1 MKVNSTLKKVLDKTA
16 TELHVT
22 PEVVEAVYKLYW
34 KWIKNVI
41 ETSDIR
47 SVKTEEDFYKVTS
60 TINLP
65 GLGKLYCSIPRT
77 LYLNTKLPIDYKN
90 EKTEDIHSES
100 SNAKS

>member
-1 MKVNSTLKKVLDKTA
+1 M
-16 TELHVT
+16 
-22 PEVVEAVYKLYW
+22 
-34 KWIKNVI
+34 
-41 ETSDIR
+41 
-47 SVKTEEDFYKVTS
+47 KTEEDFYKVTS